1 MSAQAANDEGLAALR
16 WGVLPERTR
25 AALHRRLEGLYGG
38 ARDAE
43 VFDSLPLD
51 KQQALLILTRRLM
64 ELNLWDAVRRVHNLY
79 GEGGVGMHFVA
90 WPYLKSALGRRRN
103 FSTWFATHKN
113 TTLGYIER
121 GKRLGSL
128 HILYCEGGAGV
139 GGEPHFDL
147 YNPWASPA
155 NAWRHLLHEK
165 MRKEV
170 PDWRLIGSALGYL
183 EGVASPGIK

>member
-1 MSAQAANDEGLAALR
+1 MSARAASDEGPAALR
-16 WGVLPERTR
+16 WGGLPERTR

-51 KQQALLILTRRLM
+51 KQQALLILSRRLM

-79 GEGGVGMHFVA
+79 GEGGVGMRFLA
-90 WPYLKSALGRRRN
+90 WPYLRSELGRRAA

-128 HILYCEGGAGV
+128 HILYSEGGAGV
-139 GGEPHFDL
+139 GWEAHFDL

-155 NAWRHLLHEK
+155 NAWRR
-165 MRKEV
+165 MPCSMSR
-170 PDWRLIGSALGYL
+170 RS
-183 EGVASPGIK
+183 

>member
-1 MSAQAANDEGLAALR
+1 MSAPIAKDEELLAALR
-16 WGVLPERTR
+16 WGGLTASMR
-25 AALHRRLEGLYGG
+25 AALDRRLEGLYGG

-51 KQQALLILTRRLM
+51 KQQALLILSRRLM
-64 ELNLWDAVRRVHNLY
+64 ELNLWDAVRRVQNLY

-90 WPYLKSALGRRRN
+90 WPFLKSALGRRRN

-128 HILYCEGGAGV
+128 HILYSEGSGGV
-139 GGEPHFDL
+139 GWEAHFDL

-155 NAWRHLLHEK
+155 NAVRHLLHEK
-165 MRKEV
+165 MRREV
-170 PDWRLIGSALGYL
+170 PDWRMIGAALGYL
-183 EGVASPGIK
+183 EGTASQVK